1 MKALI
6 WFFWLVSKNPD
17 VETEI
22 LKEINEKSEA
32 PIYLEVK
39 DMVYTHASLSE
50 TMRLY
55 LPIPID
61 GKQALK
67 NDVLPDGTVVKKGM
81 RVNYHPYAMGR
92 SKELYWTKAPNS
104 KD

>member
-1 MKALI
+1 MKDLI

-22 LKEINEKSEA
+22 LKEINEKSET
-32 PIYLEVK
+32 PIYEEVK
-39 DMVYTHASLSE
+39 DMVYTHASLNE

-55 LPIPID
+55 PPIPID

-81 RVNYHPYAMGR
+81 RVNYYPYAMGM
-92 SKELYWTKAPNS
+92 SEELCWTKAPNS
-104 KD
+104 ED